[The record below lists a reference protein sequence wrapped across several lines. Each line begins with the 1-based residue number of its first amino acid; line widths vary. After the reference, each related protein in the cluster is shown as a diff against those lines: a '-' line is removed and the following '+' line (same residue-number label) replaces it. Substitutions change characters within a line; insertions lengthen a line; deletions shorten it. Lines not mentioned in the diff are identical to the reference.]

1 MNSKK
6 EERLESVNHQVLATL
21 NTDTVIV
28 TVQRAEIEREKE
40 EKTEDTK
47 RKAEVDEMQSF
58 VGKKEN
64 QRWLWHAIDHC
75 TGEILAYVLGSRQDE
90 VFLKLKKLL
99 EPFGI
104 KKFYTD
110 GLKTYERHLPV
121 EMRQVS
127 KYKMQRIERKHL
139 TFRTRI
145 KRLARKTICFSKS
158 IQMHD
163 LVIGLFINK
172 YEFGVEI

>member
-1 MNSKK
+1 M
-6 EERLESVNHQVLATL
+6 NHQVLATL

-110 GLKTYERHLPV
+110 GLKTYERDLPV

>member
-1 MNSKK
+1 M
-6 EERLESVNHQVLATL
+6 LATL

-75 TGEILAYVLGSRQDE
+75 TGEILAY
-90 VFLKLKKLL
+90 
-99 EPFGI
+99 
-104 KKFYTD
+104 
-110 GLKTYERHLPV
+110 
-121 EMRQVS
+121 
-127 KYKMQRIERKHL
+127 L
-139 TFRTRI
+139 TFPAI
-145 KRLARKTICFSKS
+145 F
-158 IQMHD
+158 
-163 LVIGLFINK
+163 
-172 YEFGVEI
+172 